1 MDQAEIPSAE
11 TIAIEFKRDKSLPK
25 NVIYEEVVALA
36 NSGGG
41 DLYLGVEDNGE
52 ISGADP
58 HHRNSTEL
66 EAQIG
71 ENTIPC
77 ISVRVEILDTEPPV
91 AHISVPS
98 SPVIYA
104 TRRGKVLRRRT
115 KADGSPETVPF
126 YPYEYNSRLSDMGK
140 LDYTAQLVPEL
151 TVDDFDETEI
161 ERLRNSISKSQGGDR
176 SLLDLTPLDLLSALR
191 LLQDGTPT
199 VAGLLIVGKPE
210 VIARHLPASQSVF
223 HVLVGTEARIN
234 EDLPLPIIAAVD
246 RASQLFSASNAIT
259 EVEDGV
265 RIIRVPDFDSQ
276 AFREGLINAFSHRDY
291 TMLGQTIVKMDS
303 EGLTISNPGGFIEGI
318 TLKNLLNA
326 SPRSRNPLLADV
338 LKRAG
343 LAEKMGRGIDRIFE
357 GSAVYGKPLPDYSL
371 TTQREVNLFIARSE
385 PDRSFIS
392 MVAEQGEK
400 RSISLAQLMVLDTLR
415 QDTRATAAEIDDELD
430 LGHERA
436 RSVLERLVAWGAV
449 EAHGEGNG
457 RTYLLDAHYYK
468 RAGRVPEHVRQVRT
482 EREGQK
488 ETILRLA
495 AEQGSVTTRGVSE
508 LLHVG
513 TATARRLIRQLENAG
528 KLVKH
533 GSTRDTVYRLP

>member
-385 PDRSFIS
+385 PDRSFMS
-392 MVAEQGEK
+392 MVAELGEK